1 VVIPVGEPLRRVLEA
16 SKRVG
21 PTILTN
27 SFGQPWNEWAFQ
39 KAFGTARDKA
49 GVKGVT
55 FNDLRGTAVT
65 RLALAGSTEPEIAT
79 ITGHSMK
86 QVSSI
91 LERHYLHKDPVLAQN
106 AIRKLELA
114 FLSLQNAAK

>member
-1 VVIPVGEPLRRVLEA
+1 
-16 SKRVG
+16 
-21 PTILTN
+21 
-27 SFGQPWNEWAFQ
+27 
-39 KAFGTARDKA
+39 
-49 GVKGVT
+49 
-55 FNDLRGTAVT
+55 VT
-65 RLALAGSTEPEIAT
+65 RLALAGCTEPEIAT

-91 LERHYLHKDPVLAQN
+91 LERHYLHKDPILAEN